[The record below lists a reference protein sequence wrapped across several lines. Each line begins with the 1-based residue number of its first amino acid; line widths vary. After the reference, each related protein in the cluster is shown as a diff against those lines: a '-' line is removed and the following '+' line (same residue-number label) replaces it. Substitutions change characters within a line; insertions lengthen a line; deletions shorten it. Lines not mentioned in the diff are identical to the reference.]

1 MKLSITEIHFVK
13 QSVENV
19 SIKASDAPI
28 VSELLSKLNKEFER
42 LQKIEDKKS
51 AEQAEVV
58 K

>member
-28 VSELLSKLNKEFER
+28 VSELLSKLDKEFER

-51 AEQAEVV
+51 AEQDQVV

>member
-28 VSELLSKLNKEFER
+28 VSELLLKLDKEFER

-51 AEQAEVV
+51 AEQAQVV

>member
-28 VSELLSKLNKEFER
+28 VSELLSKLDKEFER

>member
-19 SIKASDAPI
+19 NIKASDAPI
-28 VSELLSKLNKEFER
+28 ISELLSKLDKEFER
-42 LQKIEDKKS
+42 LQKIEEKK
-51 AEQAEVV
+51 ATEQAV

>member
-28 VSELLSKLNKEFER
+28 VSELLSKLDKEFER

-51 AEQAEVV
+51 AEQAQVV